1 MREEAGGLQKGL
13 PSSGQSAG
21 RDSKSGGSSPLLG
34 LRDTKAGRFLTDFNL
49 VLQNLPQIVCL
60 TQPCLSFGGTAG
72 QPSAFPS
79 SLPVFSP
86 GHLPVMK
93 SWQAQT
99 HLGIQFS
106 ETRLLCLKTF
116 NESLLTGRGAGPRS
130 EREALSW
137 VSGSSVAA
145 PPELGCVRR
154 MARVLFLTCRPFPP
168 GRGSLLLVPAE
179 GLHLLHAVRG
189 RAHRGKCV
197 PGTSPLLSRSPF
209 SARGNSGLLQVH
221 RGSCFGHPEPSP
233 VVPVLRTGG
242 GSAHLAP

>member
-1 MREEAGGLQKGL
+1 MPPPLWGPDQSN
-13 PSSGQSAG
+13 SS
-21 RDSKSGGSSPLLG
+21 
-34 LRDTKAGRFLTDFNL
+34 T
-49 VLQNLPQIVCL
+49 
-60 TQPCLSFGGTAG
+60 
-72 QPSAFPS
+72 FPS

-86 GHLPVMK
+86 GHLPIMK
-93 SWQAQT
+93 SWKAQT

-116 NESLLTGRGAGPRS
+116 NESLLTGRGAGPRA
-130 EREALSW
+130 EREALSCA
-137 VSGSSVAA
+137 SGSSLAA
-145 PPELGCVRR
+145 QPEPGCVRR
-154 MARVLFLTCRPFPP
+154 VARVLFLTCRPFPP

-189 RAHRGKCV
+189 RTHRGKCV

-233 VVPVLRTGG
+233 VVLVLRTGG

>member
-1 MREEAGGLQKGL
+1 ML
-13 PSSGQSAG
+13 SSGQSAG

-34 LRDTKAGRFLTDFNL
+34 CRDTKAGRFLRDFNL
-49 VLQNLPQIVCL
+49 VLQNLPQIVRL
-60 TQPCLSFGGTAG
+60 TQPCLSFGGQIGVKAG

-86 GHLPVMK
+86 GHLPIMK
-93 SWQAQT
+93 SWQVQT
-99 HLGIQFS
+99 HLGTQFS

-116 NESLLTGRGAGPRS
+116 SESLLTGRGTGSRA
-130 EREALSW
+130 EREGLSC

-145 PPELGCVRR
+145 PPEPGCVPRV
-154 MARVLFLTCRPFPP
+154 ARVLFLTCRPFPP

-233 VVPVLRTGG
+233 MVLVLRTGG